1 MTTAFVFD
9 IDGTLADTPSAI
21 AALIGDVVRGL
32 GADPSHADVLAT
44 VGKPL
49 EASLAGLLGTCVHD
63 TVTAEAAARYRR
75 RFTTDVL
82 SRGPE
87 LLLPGVTEG
96 LERLRRSAGH
106 PLGIATSKI
115 YASAHALLDATGIL
129 NRFDTVVCH
138 NMVER
143 GKPHPDMALRALADL
158 RAQASRSWYVGDTV
172 TDMTMAR
179 AAGLRTVAVSY
190 GVDTAEALKA
200 AGADHVV
207 ADFPS
212 VIDVLLRGTPL
223 TARVTT
229 PATAGAS
236 THATTRVTTRALT
249 GTSPEP
255 TGALS

>member
-1 MTTAFVFD
+1 MSTAFVFD

-21 AALIGDVVRGL
+21 AELIGDVVRGL

-82 SRGPE
+82 SRGPA

-96 LERLRRSAGH
+96 LDRLRSARR

-129 NRFDTVVCH
+129 NRFDTVICH

-158 RAQASRSWYVGDTV
+158 GAQAARSWYVGDTV
-172 TDMTMAR
+172 TDMRMAR
-179 AAGLRTVAVSY
+179 AAELRTVAVSY
-190 GVDTAEALKA
+190 GVDTAEALRA

-207 ADFPS
+207 ADFPA
-212 VIDVLLRGTPL
+212 VIDILLHGTPL
-223 TARVTT
+223 AARVT
-229 PATAGAS
+229 PR
-236 THATTRVTTRALT
+236 ATTRVTPRALT

>member
-1 MTTAFVFD
+1 MTSAFVFD

-21 AALIGDVVRGL
+21 AGLIGDVVRDL
-32 GADPSHADVLAT
+32 GADPSHADILAT

-49 EASLAGLLGTCVHD
+49 EASLARLLGTCVHD

-87 LLLPGVTEG
+87 LLLPGVAEG
-96 LERLRRSAGH
+96 LDRLRSAGH

-158 RAQASRSWYVGDTV
+158 GATASRSWYVGDTV
-172 TDMTMAR
+172 TDLTMAR
-179 AAGLRTVAVSY
+179 AAALRTVAVSY
-190 GVDTAEALKA
+190 GVDTAEALRA

-212 VIDVLLRGTPL
+212 VTDVLLRGTPL
-223 TARVTT
+223 TARVTHR
-229 PATAGAS
+229 ATA
-236 THATTRVTTRALT
+236 RALT

>member
-21 AALIGDVVRGL
+21 AELIGDVVRGL

-87 LLLPGVTEG
+87 LLLPGVAEG
-96 LERLRRSAGH
+96 LDRLRSARI

-129 NRFDTVVCH
+129 NRFDTVICH

-172 TDMTMAR
+172 TDMAMAR
-179 AAGLRTVAVSY
+179 AADLRTVAVSY
-190 GVDTAEALKA
+190 GVDTAEALQA

-212 VIDVLLRGTPL
+212 VIDVLLHGTPL

-229 PATAGAS
+229 PAT
-236 THATTRVTTRALT
+236 TRVATRALT

>member
-1 MTTAFVFD
+1 MTSAFVFD

-21 AALIGDVVRGL
+21 AKLIGDVVRGL

-96 LERLRRSAGH
+96 LDRLRSAGR

-129 NRFDTVVCH
+129 NRFDTVICH

-158 RAQASRSWYVGDTV
+158 RAQASLSWYVGDTV

-179 AAGLRTVAVSY
+179 AAALRTVAVSY
-190 GVDTAEALKA
+190 GVDTAEALAA

-223 TARVTT
+223 TARVT
-229 PATAGAS
+229 PRAA
-236 THATTRVTTRALT
+236 TRVTTRTLT

>member
-1 MTTAFVFD
+1 MTSAFVFD
-9 IDGTLADTPSAI
+9 IDGTLADTPNAI
-21 AALIGDVVRGL
+21 AELIGSVVRDL
-32 GADPSHADVLAT
+32 GARPGHAEVLAT

-82 SRGPE
+82 SRGPA

-96 LERLRRSAGH
+96 LDRLRSAGR

-158 RAQASRSWYVGDTV
+158 GAQASRSWYVGDTV
-172 TDMTMAR
+172 TDMAMAR

-190 GVDTAEALKA
+190 GVDSAEALAA
-200 AGADHVV
+200 AGAGHVV
-207 ADFPS
+207 ADFPA
-212 VIDVLLRGTPL
+212 VIDILLH
-223 TARVTT
+223 
-229 PATAGAS
+229 GAPR
-236 THATTRVTTRALT
+236 TTRVNTRVTPRITTRALT